1 MSKDADRTPEDDQIH
16 EHKGKIILKEAPRNK
31 GYIVFQNE
39 EYIGQV
45 TPEPDGAAF
54 SPYRKDLVYGV
65 DSHND
70 LVNQIVA
77 LIKAG
82 KIEPAD

>member
-31 GYIVFQNE
+31 GYIVFQN
-39 EYIGQV
+39 
-45 TPEPDGAAF
+45 GAAF

>member
-1 MSKDADRTPEDDQIH
+1 M
-16 EHKGKIILKEAPRNK
+16 
-31 GYIVFQNE
+31 VFQNE

-54 SPYRKDLVYGV
+54 SPYRRDFVYDV
-65 DSHND
+65 ASHND

-77 LIKAG
+77 QIKAG
-82 KIEPAD
+82 KIEPVD